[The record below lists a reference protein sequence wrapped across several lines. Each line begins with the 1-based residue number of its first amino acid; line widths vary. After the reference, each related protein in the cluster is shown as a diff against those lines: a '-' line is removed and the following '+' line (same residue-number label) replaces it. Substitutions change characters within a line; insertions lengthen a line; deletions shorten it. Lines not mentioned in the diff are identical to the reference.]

1 MPQPPLEALHV
12 RVQTGAAPRRRTLTI
27 LFSDLSG
34 STRLAGRLEAEDYAD
49 LIARLSACYHQ
60 AVERYGGT
68 VAQISGDGMLAVF
81 GWPEAREGD
90 GRRAVEAALDLHRCV
105 ESLGGAA
112 PLRLHSG
119 IHSGLVI
126 LQEGDACRGRFE
138 LPGHAT
144 HIASRLCAEA
154 RPGEILV
161 SEATLGPDRHAFAAS
176 ARRRLALRGAEEPIL
191 TLTVTGRCGARS
203 AEPVPFVGR
212 DSELAALGER
222 LRQAAAAAS
231 PRCLLVEGPPG
242 VGKTRLAA
250 EFLRRAAGR
259 GRVHRGACD
268 ASAEPLRP
276 FLEIVRSML
285 GIEAAEQARDPAA
298 IAHLVER
305 AAGEDPLILFVDDWH
320 EADDASRKAMALLT
334 ALPRGRLFLLA
345 TARPDPAGG
354 GVASA
359 GMDLMRLAPFTTAE
373 TGAAVARL
381 LPSADPF
388 TVEAIAAA
396 SGGNALFIEEL
407 CHDMAAGGPRER
419 PGGGTPWLANLVESR
434 VARLRPE
441 AARLVRIAAVIGN
454 NVPGWLLDAIAGR
467 GAEDPVVRSLA
478 EADFLYPAE
487 RPGSLR
493 FKHGTTREVIRESV
507 GLRERRALHVAIAEA
522 LAARAAA
529 SGEEEPVEALAYHY
543 GEAGWDRETAD
554 FAERAGDKALA
565 ASALDRAQAHYRAAL
580 DALDR
585 LPACSETAYRWSRIA
600 QRFGRAGVYD
610 PSRDQLA
617 IFERA
622 IEKALARGDRA
633 DFAWAEYWLGYINY
647 GLGEPAAAIR
657 HWRSALDAA
666 IVVRDGRLEVQIRAA
681 LGQGMAAACA
691 YDEALPL
698 LDATV
703 AAKST
708 HRSGKR
714 PPVSI
719 AYALSCKAFALGDM
733 GRFDEAFACF
743 EEARASIRGSG
754 HEIEVSVLNQNSV
767 VWLWH
772 GRARE
777 ALPLALEG
785 ARIAQRVRSRYSSA
799 MSRSIAAY
807 ARWRLSGDPAEIGA
821 LTEATHSL
829 DRFGRGQFT
838 SLNHGWL
845 AEAMTALGRDE
856 EARHYA
862 ARALLRARKKDRL
875 GEATALR
882 AMALS
887 AAAGGRSDAALRY
900 LRRAEAAASLRR
912 SPHEHALNRL
922 CRDGIAAALRRGP
935 APTAGIRPAP
945 AGAAPLAGLLPAAG
959 AA

>member
-12 RVQTGAAPRRRTLTI
+12 HVDSGGAPRRRTLTI
-27 LFSDLSG
+27 LFSDLSE
-34 STRLAGRLEAEDYAD
+34 STRLAGRLEAEDYFD
-49 LIARLSACYHQ
+49 LIARLRACYHQ
-60 AVERYGGT
+60 AVERHGGT

-105 ESLGGAA
+105 EAMGGPA

-126 LQEGDACRGRFE
+126 LQEGDACRGRFA

-144 HIASRLCAEA
+144 NIASRLCTEA

-161 SEATLGPDRHAFAAS
+161 SEATLGPDRDRFAAS
-176 ARRRLALRGAEEPIL
+176 ARRRLRLRGADEPIL
-191 TLTVTGRCGARS
+191 TLTVTGRGGS
-203 AEPVPFVGR
+203 AEPARFVGR
-212 DSELAALGER
+212 ASELAALGER
-222 LRQAAAAAS
+222 LSEAETAAT
-231 PRCLLVEGPPG
+231 PRFLLIEGPPG
-242 VGKTRLAA
+242 VGKTRLAE

-276 FLEIVRSML
+276 FLEIARSIR
-285 GIEAAEQARDPAA
+285 GAEAGEQAWDPPA
-298 IAHLVER
+298 IARLVES
-305 AAGEDPLILFVDDWH
+305 AAGEDPLILFMDDWH
-320 EADDASRKAMALLT
+320 EADDASREAMALLA
-334 ALPRGRLFLLA
+334 ALPRARLFLLA
-345 TARPDPAGG
+345 TARPDTAGG
-354 GVASA
+354 GARA
-359 GMDLMRLAPFTTAE
+359 GMDVLRLAPFTAAE

-388 TVEAIAAA
+388 AVEAIAAA

-407 CHDMAAGGPRER
+407 CHDMAAPGPRER
-419 PGGGTPWLANLVESR
+419 PRGGTPWLANLIESR
-434 VARLRPE
+434 VARLDPE

-454 NVPGWLLDAIAGR
+454 NVPGWLLEAIAGR
-467 GAEDPVVRSLA
+467 GADDPVVRSLA
-478 EADFLYPAE
+478 EADFLYPGE

-507 GLRERRALHVAIAEA
+507 GLRERRALHVGIAEA
-522 LAARAAA
+522 LLARAAA

-543 GEAGWDRETAD
+543 GEAGWAAETAD

-610 PSRDQLA
+610 PSRDQLPV
-617 IFERA
+617 FERA

-633 DFAWAEYWLGYINY
+633 DFAWAQYWLGYINY

-657 HWRSALDAA
+657 RWRSALGAA
-666 IVVRDGRLEVQIRAA
+666 IAVRDAPLEAQLRSA

-698 LDATV
+698 LDAAV
-703 AAKST
+703 AA
-708 HRSGKR
+708 RSKHGNGNR
-714 PPVSI
+714 PPVGI

-743 EEARASIRGSG
+743 EEARAAIGGAG

-767 VWLWH
+767 VWLWR
-772 GRARE
+772 GRAGD

-785 ARIAQRVRSRYSSA
+785 ARIAERVRSRYSSA

-807 ARWRLSGDPAEIGA
+807 ARWRLGGEPAEIDA
-821 LTEATHSL
+821 LADATRWL

-845 AEAMTALGRDE
+845 AEAMAAVGRVE

-862 ARALLRARKKDRL
+862 ARALIRARKQDRL

-882 AMALS
+882 AMARC
-887 AAAGGRSDAALRY
+887 AAVRGRGDAALRY
-900 LRRAEAAASLRR
+900 LNRAEAAASLRR

-922 CRDGIAAALRRGP
+922 CRDEIAAA
-935 APTAGIRPAP
+935 ATVEIMPAP
-945 AGAAPLAGLLPAAG
+945 AEAALVAAPLPGVG

>member
-1 MPQPPLEALHV
+1 MPQPPFEALHV
-12 RVQTGAAPRRRTLTI
+12 HVGSGGAPRRRTLTI
-27 LFSDLSG
+27 LFSDLSE

-49 LIARLSACYHQ
+49 LIARLRACYHQ

-105 ESLGGAA
+105 ESLPGAA

-144 HIASRLCAEA
+144 NIASRICAEA

-161 SEATLGPDRHAFAAS
+161 SEATLGPDRHGFAAS
-176 ARRRLALRGAEEPIL
+176 ARRRLRLRGADEAIL
-191 TLTVTGRCGARS
+191 TLTVTGRAGGRG
-203 AEPVPFVGR
+203 AEPAPFVGR
-212 DSELAALGER
+212 GSELAALGER
-222 LRQAAAAAS
+222 LAEAATAVS
-231 PRCLLVEGPPG
+231 PRFVLIEGPPG
-242 VGKTRLAA
+242 VGKTRLAE

-276 FLEIVRSML
+276 FIEIARSIV
-285 GIEAAEQARDPAA
+285 GPVASEQVGDACA
-298 IAHLVER
+298 IARLVEV
-305 AAGEDPLILFVDDWH
+305 AADKAPLILFVDDWH
-320 EADDASRKAMALLT
+320 EADDASREAMALLA
-334 ALPRGRLFLLA
+334 ALPRARLFLLA
-345 TARPDPAGG
+345 TARPDPG

-359 GMDLMRLAPFTTAE
+359 GMDVLRLAPFNAAE
-373 TGAAVARL
+373 TGVAVARL

-407 CHDMAAGGPRER
+407 CHDMAAGGGRER
-419 PGGGTPWLANLVESR
+419 PHGGTPWLANLVESR
-434 VARLRPE
+434 VARLDPE
-441 AARLVRIAAVIGN
+441 AARLVRIAAIVGN
-454 NVPGWLLDAIAGR
+454 NVPGWLLEAIAGR
-467 GAEDPVVRSLA
+467 GADDPVVRSLA
-478 EADFLYPAE
+478 ESDFLYPAE
-487 RPGSLR
+487 RPGTLR
-493 FKHGTTREVIRESV
+493 FKHGITREVIRESV
-507 GLRERRALHVAIAEA
+507 GLHERRALHVGIAEA
-522 LAARAAA
+522 LEARAAA

-554 FAERAGDKALA
+554 FAERAGDRALA

-580 DALDR
+580 GALDR

-610 PSRDQLA
+610 PSRDQLP

-633 DFAWAEYWLGYINY
+633 DLAWAEYWLGYINY

-666 IVVRDGRLEVQIRAA
+666 AAVKDRRLEVQVRSA

-691 YDEALPL
+691 YDDALPL
-698 LDATV
+698 LDAAV
-703 AAKST
+703 AAKSK
-708 HRSGKR
+708 HRSEKR
-714 PPVSI
+714 PSVGI

-733 GRFDEAFACF
+733 GRFEEAFACF
-743 EEARASIRGSG
+743 EDARAAIGGSG

-767 VWLWH
+767 VWLWR
-772 GRARE
+772 GQAEE

-785 ARIAQRVRSRYSSA
+785 ARIAERVRSRYSSA

-807 ARWRLSGDPAEIGA
+807 ARWRLSGEPAEIDA
-821 LTEATHSL
+821 LAEATRSL

-845 AEAMTALGRDE
+845 AEAMAALGREE

-862 ARALLRARKKDRL
+862 ARALVRARKKDRL

-882 AMALS
+882 AMARC
-887 AAAGGRSDAALRY
+887 AAARSRDDAALRY
-900 LRRAEAAASLRR
+900 LGRAEAAASLRR
-912 SPHEHALNRL
+912 SPHEQALNRL
-922 CRDGIAAALRRGP
+922 CREEIAAAATFQIMP
-935 APTAGIRPAP
+935 RPAAAALLAQP
-945 AGAAPLAGLLPAAG
+945 LAVAGAA
-959 AA
+959 